1 MMITLFNGA
10 RRVDI
15 PGLKRVQSID
25 PLAKDPENHA
35 TPRGKNVAHFS
46 SIVNDGRKTAQAEA
60 KEYPQDGSKLK
71 PGIIRVI
78 SMGCFIHGFLFNPHS
93 LLSLDRD
100 WI

>member
-60 KEYPQDGSKLK
+60 KEYTGRVKIEARDN
-71 PGIIRVI
+71 PGDV
-78 SMGCFIHGFLFNPHS
+78 HGLFYS
-93 LLSLDRD
+93 WLL
-100 WI
+100 I